1 MSIVSTT
8 GHFRFRHF
16 FRKMFTKRFD
26 FVRKRCSI
34 NKVCFCFNPIGR

>member
-8 GHFRFRHF
+8 YLFRFKHF
-16 FRKMFTKRFD
+16 FRNLFTKWFD

-34 NKVCFCFNPIGR
+34 NKVDFCFNPIGR

>member
-1 MSIVSTT
+1 MSIMSTT
-8 GHFRFRHF
+8 ACSRFKHF

-34 NKVCFCFNPIGR
+34 NNVTFY